1 MNTRLNAKFVK
12 HILTDRDMTARD
24 LARIAGISEATMYN
38 MMAGDAFT
46 SRTLDKIAEA
56 LGCHPADLIVVD
68 DYARPRGMAA
78 SQPTVAA

>member
-12 HILTDRDMTARD
+12 HILTDRDLTARD

-38 MMAGDAFT
+38 MMAGDAFA

-68 DYARPRGMAA
+68 DFPRPRLAA
-78 SQPTVAA
+78 NGQREAAA